1 MRLNGVAG
9 KAMVVIAMALVGWVS
24 PATADPR
31 EVGCNEWFC
40 VDLPNP
46 PGCSGEPEIEE
57 VCGQVCP
64 HWHYFYCYDG
74 DTTCEVDELELY
86 CAGSG

>member
-40 VDLPNP
+40 ADVPA
-46 PGCSGEPEIEE
+46 GCMEEEE
-57 VCGQVCP
+57 VERACGQVCP
-64 HWHYFYCYDG
+64 HWQQYYCYDG
-74 DTTCEVDELELY
+74 DTNCETDEIELF
-86 CAGSG
+86 CIKLL